1 MIDLHTHSLLSDGLL
16 LPSELIRRAEV
27 AGYKVI
33 GITDHVDRSN
43 IDFIISALRK
53 VCRGLAAQS
62 KIKFIPGVELTHIA
76 PADFKP
82 LVAVARKSKIKLVVG
97 HGETIV
103 EPVRKGTNRAA
114 IEAGVDILA
123 HPGLITLSDAKLAAE
138 KGVFLEIS
146 ARAGHC
152 LANGHVVKVAQ
163 KAGAKLVLNTDSHA
177 PGDLITD
184 EKSQEIAAAAGL
196 EKQQIIDVLSKN
208 PKSLISR
215 LNA

>member
-27 AGYKVI
+27 TGYKVI
-33 GITDHVDRSN
+33 GITDHVDGSN
-43 IDFIISALRK
+43 IEFVISALMK
-53 VCRGLAAQS
+53 VYMSMPARS
-62 KIKFIPGVELTHIA
+62 NIKFIPGVELTHIA
-76 PADFKP
+76 PCDFKK
-82 LVAVARKSKIKLVVG
+82 LVGVARKNKVKLVVG

-103 EPVRKGTNRAA
+103 EPVRKGTNKAA

-123 HPGLITLSDAKLAAE
+123 HPGLITLSDARLAAA

-152 LANGHVVKVAQ
+152 LANGHVVKMAQ

-177 PGDLITD
+177 PGDLISD
-184 EKSQEIAAAAGL
+184 EKAQKIAAAAGL
-196 EKQQIIDVLSKN
+196 EKQYIMDVLLKN

>member
-1 MIDLHTHSLLSDGLL
+1 MIDLHAHSLLSDGLL

-27 AGYKVI
+27 TGYKVI
-33 GITDHVDRSN
+33 GITDHVDGSN
-43 IDFIISALRK
+43 IEFVISALMK
-53 VCRGLAAQS
+53 VYMSMPARS

-76 PADFKP
+76 PSDFKK
-82 LVAVARKSKIKLVVG
+82 LVGTARKNKLKLIVG

-123 HPGLITLSDAKLAAE
+123 HPGLITLSDARLAAA

-152 LANGHVVKVAQ
+152 LANGHVVKMAQ
-163 KAGAKLVLNTDSHA
+163 NAGAKLVLNTDAHA

-184 EKSQEIAAAAGL
+184 EKAQKIAEAAGL
-196 EKQQIIDVLSKN
+196 EKQYIMDVLSKN